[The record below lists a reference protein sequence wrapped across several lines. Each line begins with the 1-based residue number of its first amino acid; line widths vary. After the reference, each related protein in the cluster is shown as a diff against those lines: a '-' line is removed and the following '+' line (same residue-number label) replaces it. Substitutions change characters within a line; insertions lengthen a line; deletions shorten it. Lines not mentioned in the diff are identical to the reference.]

1 MGSWFVTR
9 YIACI
14 ALNRVFIVNENGMA
28 PQLTARL
35 AGKKM
40 LRLSAFNYPN
50 FRCLVGQKSYANR
63 RLV

>member
-28 PQLTARL
+28 PQLPLGSRAKKCL
-35 AGKKM
+35 A
-40 LRLSAFNYPN
+40 LSAFNYPN
-50 FRCLVGQKSYANR
+50 FRCLVGQKSYAPN